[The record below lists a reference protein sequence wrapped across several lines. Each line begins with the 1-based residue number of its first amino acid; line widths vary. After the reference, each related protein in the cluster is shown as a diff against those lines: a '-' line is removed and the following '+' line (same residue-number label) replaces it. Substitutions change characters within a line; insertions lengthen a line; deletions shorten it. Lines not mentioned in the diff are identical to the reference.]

1 TAQLLSIF
9 ISKAY
14 NEKKPD
20 SFESGFLNKWRS
32 GRDCYTENQRAPG
45 VTGRLALKQK
55 ANQLNYRST
64 FIYLL
69 FIKHVTKK
77 SLTLSNQA
85 FLNKWRS
92 GRDSNPRPPA

>member
-1 TAQLLSIF
+1 M
-9 ISKAY
+9 
-14 NEKKPD
+14 
-20 SFESGFLNKWRS
+20 
-32 GRDCYTENQRAPG
+32 
-45 VTGRLALKQK
+45 TGRLALKQK

-69 FIKHVTKK
+69 FIKHITKK

-92 GRDSNPRPPA
+92 GRDCYTENQRAPGVTDRLALKQ

>member
-1 TAQLLSIF
+1 MSGGADGTAIPN
-9 ISKAY
+9 ISA
-14 NEKKPD
+14 P
-20 SFESGFLNKWRS
+20 SG
-32 GRDCYTENQRAPG
+32 
-45 VTGRLALKQK
+45 VIGRLALKQK

-85 FLNKWRS
+85 FSK
-92 GRDSNPRPPA
+92 

>member
-1 TAQLLSIF
+1 
-9 ISKAY
+9 
-14 NEKKPD
+14 
-20 SFESGFLNKWRS
+20 
-32 GRDCYTENQRAPG
+32 
-45 VTGRLALKQK
+45 ALKQK

-69 FIKHVTKK
+69 FIKHITKK

-92 GRDSNPRPPA
+92 GRDCYTENQRVPRRDRPACS

>member
-1 TAQLLSIF
+1 
-9 ISKAY
+9 
-14 NEKKPD
+14 
-20 SFESGFLNKWRS
+20 
-32 GRDCYTENQRAPG
+32 
-45 VTGRLALKQK
+45 KQK

-77 SLTLSNQA
+77 SLILSNQA

-92 GRDSNPRPPA
+92 GRGCYTEHQRAPRRDRLACS